1 MSIKERL
8 EGYPDIS
15 FTDNKTL
22 ENVQTEMIN
31 DYLKKYQELTGSE
44 KDLSE
49 ADPDVSILYAAAMQL
64 YQLYAY
70 VDFMGKQNFLKYAT
84 GDYLENLGALKGV
97 ARNDGTAAKVI
108 IKFVAEKDMDVTIP
122 AGTMVTAGDDVYF
135 YTEESKTIKSGEEST
150 EITATCDR
158 IGVAGNEYEVGI
170 INQLVNSI
178 PFVSAAANIEKP
190 HGGREKEDDAS
201 LADKIY
207 YAPEGYSTA
216 GSEGSYKYW
225 VKQADST
232 IIEVQVT
239 SPEPTSI
246 NIRYLKENGE
256 IPTETECME
265 VKEYLTTGGDKVPTT
280 DNITV
285 EPPTVVPYVI
295 DLTYYINKS
304 DANKEKTIQE
314 AVEAAVEYYKLWQK
328 SKIGRDIN
336 PSFLI
341 TKIITAGAKRAELT
355 NPLYKKISD
364 VAIAAANEVNIVY
377 GGLEDD

>member
-8 EGYPDIS
+8 EDYPDIS
-15 FTDNKTL
+15 FIDNKTL
-22 ENVQTEMIN
+22 ENVQNEMIS
-31 DYLKKYQELTGSE
+31 DYLEKYKELTGSE

-49 ADPDVSILYAAAMQL
+49 ADPDVSILYAAALQL

-97 ARNDGTAAKVI
+97 TRSNGAAAKVT

-135 YTEESKTIKSGEEST
+135 YTQEAKTIKKGEESI
-150 EITATCDR
+150 EIIATCDR
-158 IGVAGNEYEVGI
+158 IGTIADKYEVGI
-170 INQLVNSI
+170 IKQLVNSI
-178 PFVSAAANIEKP
+178 PFVSAVANIEKP
-190 HGGREKEDDAS
+190 HGGQEKEDDES
-201 LADKIY
+201 LAEKIY

-225 VKQADST
+225 VKEADST
-232 IIEVQVT
+232 IVEVQVT
-239 SPEPTSI
+239 TPEPAKV
-246 NIRYLKENGE
+246 NIRYLKDNGE
-256 IPTETECME
+256 IPTQTECQG
-265 VKEYLTTGGDKVPTT
+265 VKEYLTRERDKVPTT
-280 DNITV
+280 DYITV
-285 EPPTVVPYVI
+285 EPPDVVQYSINLV
-295 DLTYYINKS
+295 YYINKS
-304 DANKEKTIQE
+304 DINKEKTIQE
-314 AVEAAVEYYKLWQK
+314 AVEEAVVYYELWQK

-341 TKIITAGAKRAELT
+341 SKIIAAGAKRVELT
-355 NPLYKKISD
+355 APLYVKISD
-364 VAIAAANEVNIVY
+364 IAIAVASETNVIY